1 MLLCDVTVCVLFCC
15 SYDLLILREV
25 ITKMAGLEVS
35 EEITDDQ
42 LDAMS
47 GGDILKQEV
56 RQQSVA
62 SHTAESIDF
71 ALDTTQ
77 R

>member
-1 MLLCDVTVCVLFCC
+1 M
-15 SYDLLILREV
+15 ILRDV
-25 ITKMAGLEVS
+25 VTKMVGIEVS

-47 GGDILKQEV
+47 GGEHLKAEV
-56 RQQSVA
+56 NIPR
-62 SHTAESIDF
+62 H
-71 ALDTTQ
+71 

>member
-1 MLLCDVTVCVLFCC
+1 MNAPVVTYVDNLNF
-15 SYDLLILREV
+15 SYDLMILRDV
-25 ITKMAGLEVS
+25 VTKMVGIEVS

-47 GGDILKQEV
+47 GGEYLKAEVQIL
-56 RQQSVA
+56 
-62 SHTAESIDF
+62 F
-71 ALDTTQ
+71 AFRYFQIYLS